1 MHDFDHPENITKNI
15 KGTQSNVMMT
25 FKFYESKSEIK
36 GLKKKIQH
44 DKISVDDTKYDNLV
58 IQE

>member
-1 MHDFDHPENITKNI
+1 M

-36 GLKKKIQH
+36 GMKKKIH
-44 DKISVDDTKYDNLV
+44 IDKISVNDTK
-58 IQE
+58 

>member
-1 MHDFDHPENITKNI
+1 
-15 KGTQSNVMMT
+15 MMT

-36 GLKKKIQH
+36 GLKKKIHH